1 MMKQKKYRFL
11 VVFGGLFLTAVILGG
26 IFYPRLKQKWE
37 TPLGPGLELPT
48 HTPTIVSVIKTAQE
62 DANKE
67 ASSTPEVSSEN
78 ESRTI
83 DNPPQATPSP
93 TLPPPTPTAQPL
105 CGGPEVMTL
114 LAVGADSG
122 IDYLYGLSDVIRMV
136 RVDFITPKVTTLSM
150 PRDLWVEL
158 PEGIGKPGAD
168 PITHSK
174 LNQAYFYGSPGM
186 GYYDGPGAGP
196 GLLARTLDLNFGL
209 RADHYG
215 AVNMQ
220 TFVKIVDAIGG
231 IDIYLPTDVDGRP
244 IDEKTEDMGYFY
256 AGQQHF
262 NGDQALRFAR
272 IRKKYND
279 FTRMDHQNMVM
290 CAVREK
296 LMTPQV
302 LPKIPQIIASFN
314 NSVLTD
320 LSPEQI
326 SQLVC
331 LLPKIKRENLIFTSL
346 PDEILKP
353 GRVYSPIQKDE
364 VFVMQADFDVI
375 RDYANQFMAGTWPT
389 EPDEP
394 TCP

>member
-1 MMKQKKYRFL
+1 MKKRNSILLLAGGL
-11 VVFGGLFLTAVILGG
+11 VVVLVIVLLIFLPQI
-26 IFYPRLKQKWE
+26 KQKWE

-48 HTPTIVSVIKTAQE
+48 YTPTTVLLSDPTETPAPAQS
-62 DANKE
+62 DIDSGA
-67 ASSTPEVSSEN
+67 ASTPET
-78 ESRTI
+78 ESM
-83 DNPPQATPSP
+83 ASP
-93 TLPPPTPTAQPL
+93 EDEAAPAPDTPTPTPQPL
-105 CGGPEVMTL
+105 CGGPEVMTI
-114 LAVGADSG
+114 LAVGADS
-122 IDYLYGLSDVIRMV
+122 DANYLYGLSDVIRIV
-136 RVDFITPKVTTLSM
+136 RVDFVTPKVTMLSM

-158 PEGIGKPGAD
+158 PPDVGRKGDD

-186 GYYDGPGAGP
+186 GYYNGPGASP

-215 AVNMQ
+215 AVNMI
-220 TFVKIVDAIGG
+220 TFEKIVDAIGG

-244 IDEKTEDMGYFY
+244 IDENTEDMGYFY

-262 NGDQALRFAR
+262 NGDQALRFSR
-272 IRKKYND
+272 VRKKYND
-279 FTRMDHQNMVM
+279 FTRADNQNMVM

-296 LMTPQV
+296 LLRPQV
-302 LPKIPQIIASFN
+302 LPKIPQIISAFKD
-314 NSVLTD
+314 SVLMD

-331 LLPKIKRENLIFTSL
+331 LLPKLKSENLIFTGL
-346 PDEILKP
+346 PEEIMTA
-353 GRVYSPIQKDE
+353 GRIYSPIQKAE
-364 VFVMQADFDVI
+364 VSIMEADFDVI
-375 RDYANQFMAGTWPT
+375 RDYTAQFMAGTWPT

>member
-1 MMKQKKYRFL
+1 MMKPKPYRL
-11 VVFGGLFLTAVILGG
+11 PIILGSLLLAALILGG

-48 HTPTIVSVIKTAQE
+48 HTPTAVPATATVPE
-62 DANKE
+62 E
-67 ASSTPEVSSEN
+67 ASQAASPTPGASAEN
-78 ESRTI
+78 DLNVTAAEI
-83 DNPPQATPSP
+83 TPSP
-93 TLPPPTPTAQPL
+93 AEPAATPTPTVQPL

-136 RVDFITPKVTTLSM
+136 RVDFVTPKVTMLSM
-150 PRDLWVEL
+150 PRDLWVQL

-196 GLLARTLDLNFGL
+196 GLLARTLDLNFDL

-220 TFVKIVDAIGG
+220 TFVKIVNAIGG
-231 IDIYLPTDVDGRP
+231 IDIYLPTDVDGKP

-331 LLPKIKRENLIFTSL
+331 LLPQVKRENLIFTSL
-346 PDEILKP
+346 PEEILKP

-375 RDYANQFMAGTWPT
+375 RDYAGQFMAGTWPT